1 MLLYDWLAA
10 CCASKTGLNATLKTD
25 TAVPSTHPRAVVVL
39 ALALAISPACTPG
52 ESPDSP
58 VKINPERLAHHEIT
72 LATLPAPFAT
82 KSVSNPP
89 RVIPR
94 PSGAQLNLPP
104 GFEISVYAEG
114 GFEEPRWMAL
124 APNGDVFLADSGA
137 GAVFILRDTLGKG
150 VADTRFTFET
160 GLNRPFGMAFWR
172 DYFYVANTDSVVRF
186 RYRPGQT
193 ESEDFPQ
200 KILDLPARG
209 YNAHWTRNIIFN
221 PDGSKMVVTVG
232 SGTNVDVESDPLR
245 GTISEYN
252 PDGTGHQFVAQG
264 TRNPV
269 GLAFNPMTG
278 KLWAAVEERDGLGDD
293 LPPDYL
299 VEVKDGG
306 FYGWPFAYTG
316 PHEDPRHKGQR
327 PDLVARSI
335 VPDVMFQAHSAI
347 LGLVFYDGTMF
358 PEEYRGD
365 AFVAMHGS
373 WNRSKLTGYKIAR
386 VRFKDGRP
394 VGGYDGFVTGWM
406 LNDDSLDVWGRPA
419 GLLVLKDGSM
429 LIADDGG
436 RRIWRVSYQN
446 R

>member
-1 MLLYDWLAA
+1 M
-10 CCASKTGLNATLKTD
+10 KTD
-25 TAVPSTHPRAVVVL
+25 TVPSTRPHAVVVL

-52 ESPDSP
+52 ESPDSA
-58 VKINPERLAHHEIT
+58 VKISPEPLAHHEIT

-89 RVIPR
+89 RMIAR
-94 PSGAQLNLPP
+94 PAGAELNLPP

-200 KILDLPARG
+200 KICDLPARG
-209 YNAHWTRNIIFN
+209 YNAHWTRNVIFN
-221 PDGSKMVVTVG
+221 RDGSKMLVTVG

-245 GTISEYN
+245 GTISEYD
-252 PDGTGHQFVAQG
+252 PDGAGHRFVAQG

-269 GLAFNPMTG
+269 GLALNPTTG

-299 VEVKDGG
+299 AEVKDGG
-306 FYGWPFAYTG
+306 FYGWPFAYMG

-373 WNRSKLTGYKIAR
+373 WNRSKVTGYKIAR
-386 VRFKDGRP
+386 VRFENGRP
-394 VGGYDGFVTGWM
+394 VGGYDDFITGWM
-406 LNDDSLDVWGRPA
+406 LNENSRDVWGRPV
-419 GLLVLKDGSM
+419 GLLVLRDGSM

-436 RRIWRVSYQN
+436 RRIWRVSYKS